1 MCQGDRVFSKVLLL
15 IVLIFLKTEILS
27 LGTHKKLKELQV
39 MLIALFYFLFFL
51 SKFELEY
58 QLYKPIKKKHMIM
71 ILKMSCW
78 VLWRFIFV
86 DLKILPRYRHLNKKS
101 VAQGHF
107 KDIILRSQCLKLAGF
122 HFVVSVLVNAQ
133 IHVIHETKDKTNQ
146 CKQSYN

>member
-1 MCQGDRVFSKVLLL
+1 
-15 IVLIFLKTEILS
+15 
-27 LGTHKKLKELQV
+27 

-58 QLYKPIKKKHMIM
+58 QLYKPIKKHMIM

-101 VAQGHF
+101 VA
-107 KDIILRSQCLKLAGF
+107 
-122 HFVVSVLVNAQ
+122 
-133 IHVIHETKDKTNQ
+133 
-146 CKQSYN
+146 